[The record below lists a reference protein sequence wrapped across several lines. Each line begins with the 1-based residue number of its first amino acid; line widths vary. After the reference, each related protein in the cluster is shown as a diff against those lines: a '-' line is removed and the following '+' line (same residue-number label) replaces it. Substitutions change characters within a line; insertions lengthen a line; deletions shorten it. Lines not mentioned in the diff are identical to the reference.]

1 MAKTGITSVTDAGTG
16 ARSLQSYQDAHEHN
30 ELKTRIYCMIRG
42 YAIDEI
48 IQTGKKTGD
57 GDKWVKI
64 GGMKLACDGSISERT
79 ARLSQPYVG
88 RPNDYG
94 IIVNNEEQL
103 YNQAIKAHNKDW
115 QIGIHA
121 NGDIGIDIA
130 LNVYERLQKE
140 NYRKDPRFRLEHC
153 TVINDNLIKRIKAL
167 NAIPTPFSTY
177 VYWHGEKMKE
187 YGKDRLENMFAVKSF
202 LDAGINVT
210 QTSDYPP
217 GPFEP
222 MMAIQSSVTRTDYNG
237 EIWGPSQKISVEEAI
252 KVGADAV
259 SYHINVLSAH
269 EGNQIEALA
278 KITKDANEFGM
289 PVLVMCYV
297 RGHEED
303 MKDPRK
309 ISHAVRLGEE
319 LGGDIIKTVYTGDSK
334 SFESVVTAT
343 SKPVVIAGGKKGTDK
358 ETIEMVKG
366 AMDAGAAGVS
376 MGRCIFQHKDP
387 ESISRAVVEIVHNGA
402 SVEKAMEKSGLLE
415 K

>member
-1 MAKTGITSVTDAGTG
+1 MNTGTAARLYRIGKNNKYVIVPIDHGLTQGAVDGLRDVESTVDAVTRGGVDAILSQKGIAQRVHQNKNDAGYIMHL
-16 ARSLQSYQDAHEHN
+16 S
-30 ELKTRIYCMIRG
+30 
-42 YAIDEI
+42 
-48 IQTGKKTGD
+48 
-57 GDKWVKI
+57 
-64 GGMKLACDGSISERT
+64 GST
-79 ARLSQPYVG
+79 
-88 RPNDYG
+88 
-94 IIVNNEEQL
+94 
-103 YNQAIKAHNKDW
+103 
-115 QIGIHA
+115 
-121 NGDIGIDIA
+121 DIGPDPA
-130 LNVYERLQKE
+130 DKRL
-140 NYRKDPRFRLEHC
+140 
-153 TVINDNLIKRIKAL
+153 TG
-167 NAIPTPFSTY
+167 T
-177 VYWHGEKMKE
+177 
-187 YGKDRLENMFAVKSF
+187 
-202 LDAGINVT
+202 
-210 QTSDYPP
+210 
-217 GPFEP
+217 
-222 MMAIQSSVTRTDYNG
+222 
-237 EIWGPSQKISVEEAI
+237 VEEAI

-376 MGRCIFQHKDP
+376 MGRCIFQHKNP

>member
-1 MAKTGITSVTDAGTG
+1 MNTGTAARLYRIGKNNKYVIVPIDHGLTQGAVDGLRDVESTVDAVTRGGVDAILSQKGIAQRVHQNKNDAGYIMHL
-16 ARSLQSYQDAHEHN
+16 S
-30 ELKTRIYCMIRG
+30 
-42 YAIDEI
+42 
-48 IQTGKKTGD
+48 
-57 GDKWVKI
+57 
-64 GGMKLACDGSISERT
+64 GST
-79 ARLSQPYVG
+79 
-88 RPNDYG
+88 
-94 IIVNNEEQL
+94 
-103 YNQAIKAHNKDW
+103 
-115 QIGIHA
+115 
-121 NGDIGIDIA
+121 DIGPDPA
-130 LNVYERLQKE
+130 DKRL
-140 NYRKDPRFRLEHC
+140 
-153 TVINDNLIKRIKAL
+153 TG
-167 NAIPTPFSTY
+167 T
-177 VYWHGEKMKE
+177 
-187 YGKDRLENMFAVKSF
+187 
-202 LDAGINVT
+202 
-210 QTSDYPP
+210 
-217 GPFEP
+217 
-222 MMAIQSSVTRTDYNG
+222 
-237 EIWGPSQKISVEEAI
+237 VEEAI

-259 SYHINVLSAH
+259 SYHINVLSEY

-376 MGRCIFQHKDP
+376 MGRCIFQHKNP

>member
-1 MAKTGITSVTDAGTG
+1 MRHDNTLMNTGTAARLYRIGKNNKYVIVPIDHGLTQGAVDGLRDVESTVDAVTRGGVDAILSQKGIAQRVHQNKNDAGYIMHL
-16 ARSLQSYQDAHEHN
+16 S
-30 ELKTRIYCMIRG
+30 
-42 YAIDEI
+42 
-48 IQTGKKTGD
+48 
-57 GDKWVKI
+57 
-64 GGMKLACDGSISERT
+64 GST
-79 ARLSQPYVG
+79 
-88 RPNDYG
+88 
-94 IIVNNEEQL
+94 
-103 YNQAIKAHNKDW
+103 
-115 QIGIHA
+115 
-121 NGDIGIDIA
+121 DIGPDPA
-130 LNVYERLQKE
+130 DKRL
-140 NYRKDPRFRLEHC
+140 
-153 TVINDNLIKRIKAL
+153 TG
-167 NAIPTPFSTY
+167 T
-177 VYWHGEKMKE
+177 
-187 YGKDRLENMFAVKSF
+187 
-202 LDAGINVT
+202 
-210 QTSDYPP
+210 
-217 GPFEP
+217 
-222 MMAIQSSVTRTDYNG
+222 
-237 EIWGPSQKISVEEAI
+237 VEEAI

-278 KITKDANEFGM
+278 KVTKDANEFGM

-376 MGRCIFQHKDP
+376 MGRCIFQHKNP

>member
-1 MAKTGITSVTDAGTG
+1 MNTGTAARLYRIGKNNKYVIVPIDHGLTQGAVDGLRDVESTVDAVTRGGVDAILSQKGIAQRVHQNKNDAGYIMHL
-16 ARSLQSYQDAHEHN
+16 S
-30 ELKTRIYCMIRG
+30 
-42 YAIDEI
+42 
-48 IQTGKKTGD
+48 
-57 GDKWVKI
+57 
-64 GGMKLACDGSISERT
+64 GST
-79 ARLSQPYVG
+79 
-88 RPNDYG
+88 
-94 IIVNNEEQL
+94 
-103 YNQAIKAHNKDW
+103 
-115 QIGIHA
+115 
-121 NGDIGIDIA
+121 DIGPDPA
-130 LNVYERLQKE
+130 DKRL
-140 NYRKDPRFRLEHC
+140 
-153 TVINDNLIKRIKAL
+153 TG
-167 NAIPTPFSTY
+167 T
-177 VYWHGEKMKE
+177 
-187 YGKDRLENMFAVKSF
+187 
-202 LDAGINVT
+202 
-210 QTSDYPP
+210 
-217 GPFEP
+217 
-222 MMAIQSSVTRTDYNG
+222 
-237 EIWGPSQKISVEEAI
+237 VEEAI